1 MPSKTFVM
9 TPRTALPSK
18 PDPCPESQDSPRNT
32 SGQKIF
38 SGEGGVLAIASRDA
52 RAVSSEWTL
61 NTNRHGN

>member
-32 SGQKIF
+32 SRQQIF
-38 SGEGGVLAIASRDA
+38 SGGGGVLAIAFRDA
-52 RAVSSEWTL
+52 TAISPEWTL